1 VPQNDNSRTKFDENE
16 REQKQVREGLKR
28 EALVFGFWTK

>member
-16 REQKQVREGLKR
+16 REQKLEREGLKR